1 MLVRLT
7 GLAWRNLWRNP
18 RRTWL
23 TVSAIAFAVLFLVFG
38 RSMQTGSFDTMIDN
52 GARILPGHLQVQH
65 VKYSDDPRVD
75 YTINAAPT
83 LEYFSSRAEIEYAS
97 ARTQGFAL
105 VSMGARSFGAQIIG
119 VDADIEQHWSRI
131 ASMVSLGRYLQGRG
145 EAVIGARLAR
155 NLGLQV
161 GDELIILGTAKEGGI
176 AASCVTLVG
185 VFSTAQTQLDRSLVQ
200 IHIDDF
206 REAWMLGNN
215 EAHAVVVIASDVTR
229 SEVEASLASTQL
241 ESVAVLAW
249 QDLMP
254 EAQQMREMKAVSTQL
269 VFYVIVIVVGFSV
282 VTTFMMMVFERTQE
296 LGVLIAIGMKPGLL
310 QVQLQLEALF
320 LAMLGVAIGFI
331 VALLLII
338 WLQEI
343 GIPLPV
349 QADEIFARYNMDSRI
364 YPSFDWPALQTS
376 SVLMFVGVQLAALI
390 PGLRIQQLRPV
401 EAIRQ
406 EA

>member
-1 MLVRLT
+1 MLVRLI

-52 GARILPGHLQVQH
+52 GARILLGHLQVQH
-65 VKYSDDPRVD
+65 VKYSADPRVD
-75 YTINAAPT
+75 YTINAAPI

-105 VSMGARSFGAQIIG
+105 VSMGERSFGAQIVG
-119 VDADIEQHWSRI
+119 VEADIERHWSRI

-176 AASCVTLVG
+176 AASSVTLVG
-185 VFSTAQTQLDRSLVQ
+185 VFNTAQTQLDRSLVQ

-206 REAWMLGNN
+206 REAWMLGND
-215 EAHAVVVIASDVTR
+215 EAHAVVVMASNVTR
-229 SEVEASLASTQL
+229 SEAEASLATTQL

-249 QDLMP
+249 LDLMP
-254 EAQQMREMKAVSTQL
+254 EAQQMRDMKAVSTQL
-269 VFYVIVIVVGFSV
+269 IFYVIVIIVGFSV

-320 LAMLGVAIGFI
+320 LAMLGVVIGFI
-331 VALLLII
+331 VALLLIV
-338 WLQEI
+338 WLEET

-349 QADEIFARYNMDSRI
+349 QADEIFARYNMGSRI

-390 PGLRIQQLRPV
+390 PGLRIQRLRPV
-401 EAIRQ
+401 EAIRRQ
-406 EA
+406 A

>member
-1 MLVRLT
+1 MLVRLI

-18 RRTWL
+18 QRTWL
-23 TVSAIAFAVLFLVFG
+23 TVSAIAFAVFFLVFG
-38 RSMQTGSFDTMIDN
+38 RSVQTGSFDTMIDN

-75 YTINAAPT
+75 YTINAAPA
-83 LEYFSSRAEIEYAS
+83 LEYFASRDEIEYVS

-105 VSMGARSFGAQIIG
+105 ASMGARSFGAQIIG
-119 VDADIEQHWSRI
+119 VEADTERHWSRI
-131 ASMVSLGRYLQGRG
+131 ASMVSLGRYLQSRG
-145 EAVIGARLAR
+145 EAVVGARLAR

-176 AASCVTLVG
+176 AASSVTLVG
-185 VFSTAQTQLDRSLVQ
+185 IFSTAQTQLDRSLVQ

-215 EAHAVVVIASDVTR
+215 EAHAVVVMASNVTR

-254 EAQQMREMKAVSTQL
+254 QAQQMRDMKAVSTQL
-269 VFYVIVIVVGFSV
+269 IFYVIVIVVGFSV

-331 VALLLII
+331 VAVLLIV
-338 WLQEI
+338 WLEET

-349 QADEIFARYNMDSRI
+349 EADEIFARYNMDPRI
-364 YPSFDWPALQTS
+364 YPSFDWPALQMS

-390 PGLRIQQLRPV
+390 PGLRIQRLQPV

-406 EA
+406 QA